1 MPSCFLVPIPFMI
14 TCFKFK
20 YCHSTLSQCHLLSL
34 DIMLLNIL
42 CMVIHQYVLHLST
55 IPCFFTLKCC
65 SSGLL
70 QCHLSFPIIHAYVAL
85 VFFCT
90 YSASIQFYIQLV
102 FYLLCSPVVSLA
114 LTSYSL

>member
-20 YCHSTLSQCHLLSL
+20 YCHCTLSQCHLLSL

-42 CMVIHQYVLHLST
+42 CIVIHQYVLHLST
-55 IPCFFTLKCC
+55 IPCSFFTWKCC

-70 QCHLSFPIIHAYVAL
+70 QYHLSFPIIHAYVAL
-85 VFFCT
+85 LFSVHFPLA
-90 YSASIQFYIQLV
+90 YSFT
-102 FYLLCSPVVSLA
+102 FK
-114 LTSYSL
+114 